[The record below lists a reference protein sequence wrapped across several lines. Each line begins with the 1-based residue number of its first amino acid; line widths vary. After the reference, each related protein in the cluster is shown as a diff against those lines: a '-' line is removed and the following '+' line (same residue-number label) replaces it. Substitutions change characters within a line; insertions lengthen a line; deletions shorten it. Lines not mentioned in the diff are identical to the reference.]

1 SRKSQSCARR
11 LPNSLIKSISTQGH
25 PPEIGVLHGSGSHAA
40 PVHLRDERTI
50 TKTNAAQEID
60 ARGDGCRCCGSWL
73 VFEISRARA
82 PGGLGFP
89 CLARWLPD
97 GGHFLLGG
105 SLVALFRNPWTGAG
119 STGG

>member
-1 SRKSQSCARR
+1 RRTTSILSARKLNRLRSSSPGVSSILTSCPSRKSQSCARR

-82 PGGLGFP
+82 PGGLG
-89 CLARWLPD
+89 
-97 GGHFLLGG
+97 
-105 SLVALFRNPWTGAG
+105 
-119 STGG
+119 